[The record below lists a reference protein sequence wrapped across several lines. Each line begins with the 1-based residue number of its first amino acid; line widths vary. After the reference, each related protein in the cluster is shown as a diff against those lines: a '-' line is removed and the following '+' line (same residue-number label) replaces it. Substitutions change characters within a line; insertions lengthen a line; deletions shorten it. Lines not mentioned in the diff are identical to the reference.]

1 VRTTSLRVGAF
12 CAGVLATLSVASAQ
26 AIPFTPLNIDRAAAN
41 AAFPLQ
47 NPFGPSGANYQVNYP
62 YPGQCLASNLNANL
76 FPTLPLC
83 DGVPGKPPSSFA
95 CAAPGISNQS
105 AGPWAA
111 CGAPFAFKVLSPLV
125 PTAATPKFAWEVL
138 NPPDYA
144 PDKAT
149 FPGADYYEIGL
160 HEAWGFQAIA
170 TAGLFPNPPAT
181 SPRVPNGM
189 QWTGLTCNIVGGC
202 TCPAGLTLAFAAQYC
217 PGGVIPVGAPLFT
230 PIWGVGQINMTG
242 GPVTTLLGGGGTCSS
257 TGAACNPTVVPTT
270 CPAIPTGTCSVDLTA
285 CNPTTVP
292 TTCAAL
298 PPATPGF
305 CAITI
310 AQVCDPAAPVCPV
323 DPATLLPEACVANP
337 PVAQLCNAGAPIVQ
351 TCNAAATNPFVAGPA
366 APWSPNNYIATWPS
380 ISIRAN
386 KGTPVVVKWV
396 NEFPNN
402 HVLCTHPDA
411 ADWPCS
417 IDRTFMGVKAS
428 IDPAIAESQLTG
440 VHFDGVNAFGSPMQ
454 PDNSWVTHLHGGE
467 IPPSTDG
474 FAEKW
479 FGNKL
484 TSAMYND
491 PLKPRYVLPAFENP
505 SGIALKRPAGNSDI
519 YTYPMVQEE
528 ATIWFHDHTLGKTH
542 HNVIAGPAGFFPVK
556 EPLKHGPL
564 ANWIPPAARPA
575 GSEYTWLDPVT
586 EPRDALG
593 IPLYDLFLAVQDRAF
608 NDDGSINFSN
618 GMGQTIPPPPA
629 GVLPILGQ
637 TPVTP
642 GVNPLVHPTWVP
654 EYFGDH
660 SLVNG
665 VLWPRKTVQPGW
677 YRLRI
682 VDGSDSRCYTFGF
695 RRAANTPAP
704 GTLPAPNVPFFVIA
718 NDQGYLAAPVR
729 TLQMTMCPGE
739 RYELLI
745 DFSNLPGVLPLG
757 QANVYMVN
765 SAPAPFPA
773 GISPL
778 GAASPYAH
786 MNVLM
791 RFDVRGTIPG
801 VQFCG
806 ETLLGTRI
814 APAGLTWNPANTAA
828 NLTRGINF
836 LGRSFYSSICMP
848 RDPRLIADPSFV
860 NIRPAMPPPA
870 GTIVRQVYLNEK
882 VDGVTLFPLGM
893 QLNGVPFEYKVT
905 ETPKNGTTE
914 VWQFVNLTVDA
925 HPMHPHL
932 VKHQIVQ
939 RQAFNVAG
947 YLAALCN
954 QGGAPPLVPGCSP
967 GPAPG
972 GEMQVVPDVTPFL
985 TPATV
990 VPVTNASVEGGWK
1003 DASQAA
1009 PGMVTTIVA
1018 KWEARWAGSGS
1029 PGAPPAPAAPAPGT
1043 AGCPTGFSLTG
1054 VPCAG
1059 PPWGYESVASGPYVW
1074 HCHINSHEDS
1084 EMMRT
1089 SLVVQ

>member
-1 VRTTSLRVGAF
+1 VNTISLRVGAF
-12 CAGVLATLSVASAQ
+12 CAGVLASLSVASAQ
-26 AIPFTPLNIDRAAAN
+26 AIPFTPLNLDPAAAN

-62 YPGQCLASNLNANL
+62 YPGQCLAAGANTPM

-83 DGVPGKPPSSFA
+83 SARPSSFD

-105 AGPWAA
+105 AGSWAG
-111 CGAPFAFKVLSPLV
+111 CGAPVPAFKILRPLV
-125 PTAATPKFAWEVL
+125 PDPTTPKFAWEML
-138 NPPDYA
+138 NPPDYT
-144 PDKAT
+144 PDKT
-149 FPGADYYEIGL
+149 TYLGADYYEIGL
-160 HEAWGFQAIA
+160 HEAWGFQALA
-170 TAGLFPNPPAT
+170 TAGLFPNPPAA
-181 SPRVPNGM
+181 SPRVPDGM
-189 QWTGLTCNIVGGC
+189 QWTGLTCNIAGGC
-202 TCPAGLTLAFAAQYC
+202 TCPAGLSAAFAAQYC
-217 PGGVIPVGAPLFT
+217 PGGVIPLGAALFT

-242 GPVTTLLGGGGTCSS
+242 GPVTTFLGGAGTCAY
-257 TGAACNPTVVPTT
+257 TGAPPAPLPAIACNPTVANT
-270 CPAIPTGTCSVDLTA
+270 CPLTAPNPQGTCSVNLAACTVAVGCAPAPGATPNVGFCQNSTATA
-285 CNPTTVP
+285 CDPTLAS
-292 TTCAAL
+292 TC
-298 PPATPGF
+298 P
-305 CAITI
+305 I
-310 AQVCDPAAPVCPV
+310 
-323 DPATLLPEACVANP
+323 DPATGLAGPCVAGVFQTCAPGPNLQEACVA
-337 PVAQLCNAGAPIVQ
+337 GA
-351 TCNAAATNPFVAGPA
+351 NLFAAGPV

-386 KGTPVVVKWV
+386 KGTPVVVKWK

-417 IDRTFMGVKAS
+417 IDRTFMGVKSS
-428 IDPAIAESQLTG
+428 IDPAIADSQLTG
-440 VHFDGVNAFGSPMQ
+440 VHFDGVNRFGSPQQ

-479 FGNKL
+479 FGNSV
-484 TSAMYND
+484 TAAMYND
-491 PLKPRYVLPAFENP
+491 PLKPRYVIPAFENP
-505 SGIALKRPAGNSDI
+505 SGIALQRPAGNSDV

-564 ANWIPPAARPA
+564 TAWVPPAARPA

-586 EPRDALG
+586 EPRDTLG
-593 IPLYDLFLAVQDRAF
+593 RPLYDLFLAVQDRAF

-642 GVNPLVHPTWVP
+642 GLNPLVHPTWVP

-660 SLVNG
+660 ALVNG
-665 VLWPRKTVQPGW
+665 VLWPKKTVEPGW

-695 RRAANTPAP
+695 RRAGLTPAP
-704 GTLPAPNVPFFVIA
+704 GTIPAPNVPFYVIA
-718 NDQGYLAAPVR
+718 NDQGYLRAPVR

-745 DFSNLPGVLPLG
+745 DFSSLPGLLPLS

-791 RFDVRGTIPG
+791 RFDVRGTVPG
-801 VQFCG
+801 VQSCG
-806 ETLLGTRI
+806 ERI
-814 APAGLTWNPANTAA
+814 FFTPVAPAGLTWNPASMLA
-828 NLTRGINF
+828 NLARGIVVG
-836 LGRSFYSSICMP
+836 GRSFYSNICLP
-848 RDPRLIADPSFV
+848 LNPAQIVDPAFV
-860 NIRPAMPPPA
+860 SIRPTMPPPA

-905 ETPKNGTTE
+905 ETPKNGTRE

-1003 DASQAA
+1003 DATQAT

-1018 KWEARWAGSGS
+1018 DWGARWAGAT
-1029 PGAPPAPAAPAPGT
+1029 PGGAAPNAPGT
-1043 AGCPTGFSLTG
+1043 T
-1054 VPCAG
+1054 CAG
-1059 PPWGYESVASGPYVW
+1059 FPCVVGTTPSAWTYESVASGPYVW

-1089 SLVVQ
+1089 SLVVP